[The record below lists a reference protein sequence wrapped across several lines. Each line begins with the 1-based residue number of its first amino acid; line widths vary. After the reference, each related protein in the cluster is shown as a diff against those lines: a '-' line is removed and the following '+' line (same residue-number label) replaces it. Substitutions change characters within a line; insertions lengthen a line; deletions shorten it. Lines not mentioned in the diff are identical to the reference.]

1 MWDLLKKLILILAR
15 FSGIW
20 GWSNSGGTFERPVFN
35 SKQICWLYLAS
46 ARQRTYLIYV
56 YNDMDSFELY
66 YVMLNHG
73 DHPHSHPPFVG
84 LHACDKRPRIFFRVV
99 HLNLRKIVSWF
110 LLSIF
115 CFSPWKDSS
124 CRHSRRWPRVCPY
137 LPPAPPATA
146 SRSLT
151 GHMSTCREASCW

>member
-15 FSGIW
+15 FSGTW

-66 YVMLNHG
+66 YVKPWG
-73 DHPHSHPPFVG
+73 SPP
-84 LHACDKRPRIFFRVV
+84 
-99 HLNLRKIVSWF
+99 
-110 LLSIF
+110 
-115 CFSPWKDSS
+115 
-124 CRHSRRWPRVCPY
+124 
-137 LPPAPPATA
+137 LPPRLRGTPCLRQKTKNLLQGCTSQPA
-146 SRSLT
+146 
-151 GHMSTCREASCW
+151 

>member
-15 FSGIW
+15 FSGTW

-66 YVMLNHG
+66 YVKPWGSPPLPPPLRGTPCLRQKTKNLLQGCTSQPASNWGVCHG
-73 DHPHSHPPFVG
+73 
-84 LHACDKRPRIFFRVV
+84 FF
-99 HLNLRKIVSWF
+99 
-110 LLSIF
+110 F

>member
-66 YVMLNHG
+66 YVKPWGSPPLPPRLRGTPCLRQKTKNLLQGCTSQPASNCVMVSFFA
-73 DHPHSHPPFVG
+73 SHRG
-84 LHACDKRPRIFFRVV
+84 KILHAVIAADGPESVHICHQRHPRPRHV
-99 HLNLRKIVSWF
+99 H
-110 LLSIF
+110 
-115 CFSPWKDSS
+115 
-124 CRHSRRWPRVCPY
+124 
-137 LPPAPPATA
+137 
-146 SRSLT
+146 
-151 GHMSTCREASCW
+151 